1 MSDVDELAPKL
12 DALVRL
18 TALQALGER
27 TGADAIVF
35 LARAR
40 LDNDLIAEM
49 VDTSPATV
57 RATLS
62 RARRNSTKE
71 R

>member
-1 MSDVDELAPKL
+1 MSDVDDLARKL

-27 TGADAIVF
+27 TGAEAIVF

-40 LDNDLIAEM
+40 LDNDLIAEI
-49 VDTSPATV
+49 VGTSAATV
-57 RATLS
+57 RATMS
-62 RARRNSTKE
+62 RVRRSTTKE
-71 R
+71 S